1 MPVLLHRNNDAP
13 MNLRTGLVRLC
24 GAFDDELAEEHKIGA
39 QGFVVDRFVPVRL
52 HFVQPKRTEIKMDRT
67 AFLNDL
73 QDKLSALL
81 AQSPAADLE
90 RNIKAMVAQGLARF
104 ELVTREEFEVQ
115 RESLLRMRQRVTDLE
130 TRVQTLEAR
139 SPESGDAA

>member
-1 MPVLLHRNNDAP
+1 
-13 MNLRTGLVRLC
+13 
-24 GAFDDELAEEHKIGA
+24 
-39 QGFVVDRFVPVRL
+39 
-52 HFVQPKRTEIKMDRT
+52 MDRT

-130 TRVQTLEAR
+130 TRVQTLEER